1 MKRKENE
8 EGITVKKLDNFS
20 EWYTQI
26 IKKAD
31 LVDYSKVSGCLVF
44 KPSSFVLWETAK
56 KYFNKKIKKDGVENV
71 YFPLFIPEKLLTKE
85 AKHIEGFSPEVA
97 WVTHTGK
104 SKLSEKLAIRPTSET
119 LMYDSYSKWI
129 RSWKDLPM
137 RYNQWCSVV
146 RWEFKNPVPF
156 LRTRE
161 FLWQEGHTVFATK
174 KEAEK
179 EANKILKFY
188 ANLFE
193 DLYAVPVL
201 KGRKSDKEKFA
212 GADYSLSVEALL
224 PNGKAIQGA
233 TSHFL
238 GQNFSKPFNIQF
250 IDENEKKQY
259 AWQNSWG
266 FSTRSL
272 GIMLAVHGDDKG
284 LVLPPKI
291 TQTQAMIVPILFEK
305 TMTKVLDKSKEIQKK
320 IGSAISKIDSRT
332 EYTPGW
338 KFNYWE
344 MKGIPI
350 RIEIGPKDIQKKQV
364 VMVRR
369 DTGEKLIVKEK
380 DVRKKFKELLKDIQ
394 DNLFEKAK
402 KFLDSNIVK
411 TNSFDSLKKAIK
423 DKKIAFAPWCGEV
436 KCEEGIKEKTTGAKS
451 LNIPFNQKE
460 PNKNCIGCENKAR
473 YHAYFAKSY

>member
-8 EGITVKKLDNFS
+8 EGITVKKSDNFS

-44 KPSSFVLWETAK
+44 KPSSFVLWEAAK
-56 KYFNKKIKKDGVENV
+56 EYFNKKIKKDGVENV
-71 YFPLFIPEKLLTKE
+71 YFPLLIPEKLLKKE
-85 AKHIEGFSPEVA
+85 SKHIEGFSPEVA

-104 SKLSEKLAIRPTSET
+104 TKLNEKLAIRPTSET

-146 RWEFKNPVPF
+146 RWEFKNPIPF

-188 ANLFE
+188 EDLFE
-193 DLYAVPVL
+193 SLYAVPVL
-201 KGRKSDKEKFA
+201 IGKKSEKEKFA
-212 GADYSLSVEALL
+212 GAEYSLSIETLL

-238 GQNFSKPFNIQF
+238 GQNFSKPFNIKF
-250 IDENEKKQY
+250 VDENEKKQY

-272 GIMLAVHGDDKG
+272 GIMLAIHGDDKG

-291 TQTQAMIVPILFEK
+291 APFQAVIVPILFEK
-305 TMTKVLDKSKEIQKK
+305 TMTKVLDKSKEIQRK
-320 IGSAISKIDSRT
+320 IGPAISKVDSRT
-332 EYTPGW
+332 DYTPGW
-338 KFNYWE
+338 KFNHWE
-344 MKGIPI
+344 LKGVPI

-364 VMVRR
+364 IMVRR
-369 DTGEKLIVKEK
+369 DTGEKLIIKEK
-380 DVRKKFKELLKDIQ
+380 EVRKKFKELLKDIQ
-394 DNLFEKAK
+394 SSLFKKAK
-402 KFLDSNIVK
+402 KFLESRIVK
-411 TNSFDSLKKAIK
+411 TNNFESFKRAIK
-423 DKKIAFAPWCGEV
+423 NKKIAFAPWCGEI
-436 KCEEGIKEKTTGAKS
+436 KCEEGIKDKTAGAKS

-460 PNKNCIGCENKAR
+460 QNKKCIGCKNKAR
-473 YHAYFAKSY
+473 YYSYFAKSY